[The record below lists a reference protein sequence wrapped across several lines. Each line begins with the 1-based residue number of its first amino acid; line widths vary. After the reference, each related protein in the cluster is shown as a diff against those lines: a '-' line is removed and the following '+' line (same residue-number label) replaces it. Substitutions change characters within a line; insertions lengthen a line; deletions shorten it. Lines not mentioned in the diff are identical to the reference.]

1 MRGVQQWNSTRS
13 SWANTGG
20 QIPPQGDPIGVTP
33 EFTILVSRKNKNI
46 GRLKRN
52 LIVTSYAEADSEAN
66 DELDGE
72 EL

>member
-1 MRGVQQWNSTRS
+1 MRGVQQWNSTSS

-20 QIPPQGDPIGVTP
+20 QILLQGNPIGVAP
-33 EFTILVSRKNKNI
+33 EFPILVSRKNKNI
-46 GRLKRN
+46 GRLKGN
-52 LIVTSYAEADSEAN
+52 LIVTSDVEADSEAN